1 VTKLQKG
8 GSIMANE
15 QRLPGTDVIGKGYNA
30 TEHYA
35 DASSLTLPVFDL
47 GPFDATVTAP
57 NGKVYALPSS
67 IKESCIFAD
76 MSHGSYD
83 LISGETAEEYRKSL
97 SVDVK
102 VSGGYG
108 LFSADVK
115 AHFSKNEIASF
126 NHTFVTLYH
135 HYDLWTIGLPDI
147 STLKMVPTVKADIDG
162 TRRLSPSGV
171 IRKYGTHV
179 AVGKEWGQIFILD
192 FSTPL

>member
-1 VTKLQKG
+1 
-8 GSIMANE
+8 
-15 QRLPGTDVIGKGYNA
+15 
-30 TEHYA
+30 
-35 DASSLTLPVFDL
+35 
-47 GPFDATVTAP
+47 
-57 NGKVYALPSS
+57 
-67 IKESCIFAD
+67 

-97 SVDVK
+97 SVGVK

-126 NHTFVTLYH
+126 NHTFVTLHH

-179 AVGKEWGQIFILD
+179 VVSAVIGGRARYSCFVDRSKYKSETNIVVAVEAAYKGALNLDASMETQHKEAVEKLKSSSRGWLFD
-192 FSTPL
+192 TSHWR